1 MTALEESKL
10 FYNFIWKLTS
20 AKFHFDLTF
29 GVNLSDMIHE
39 VNFNQSKERI
49 ISERSQTIYTEG
61 WFLENFSGKQLEHS

>member
-1 MTALEESKL
+1 
-10 FYNFIWKLTS
+10 
-20 AKFHFDLTF
+20 
-29 GVNLSDMIHE
+29 MIHE